1 MGRSLPKKAR
11 IPGVEDI
18 VVVASG
24 KGGVGKSTT
33 AVNLAVTLAQKG
45 KKIGL
50 LDGDVF
56 GPSIPLMLNIKEE
69 PLVNELNLM
78 IPPVNFNVK
87 CLSMGL
93 ITDASQAI
101 VWRGP
106 LVMSALQRL
115 LKGAVW
121 GPLDILIV
129 DTPPGTGDV
138 HLSLAQNTEI
148 SGVVLVSTPQTAAL
162 EITARGADM
171 YKKFGVPIVGIT
183 ENMRDAVCS
192 NCNTKFQL
200 FDSKTE
206 KFAEKMGTRILTS
219 VPVDP
224 KIAESCDI
232 GQPMVAVN
240 PESEYSKSFN
250 KLADLLV
257 EFLDERKRDESNK
270 S

>member
-1 MGRSLPKKAR
+1 MARSLPKKAR
-11 IPGVEDI
+11 IPGVEDV

-45 KKIGL
+45 KRVGL

-69 PLVNELNLM
+69 PLVNDQNLM

-93 ITDASQAI
+93 ITDANQAI

-171 YKKFGVPIVGIT
+171 YRKFGVPIVGIT
-183 ENMRDAVCS
+183 ENMKDAVCS

-206 KFAEKMGTRILTS
+206 EFAKKMGTTVLTS

-224 KIAESCDI
+224 KIAESCDK
-232 GQPMVAVN
+232 GQPMVAVS
-240 PESEYSKSFN
+240 PDSDYSKSFN
-250 KLADLLV
+250 QLGDLLI
-257 EFLDERKRDESNK
+257 EFLLKRKTENK
-270 S
+270 Q

>member
-1 MGRSLPKKAR
+1 MARSLPKKAR
-11 IPGVEDI
+11 IPGVDN
-18 VVVASG
+18 VVVIASG

-45 KKIGL
+45 KRVGL

-56 GPSIPLMLNIKEE
+56 GPSIPLMLNVKEE
-69 PLVNELNLM
+69 PLVNDQNLM
-78 IPPVNFNVK
+78 IPPMNFNVK
-87 CLSMGL
+87 VLSMGL
-93 ITDASQAI
+93 ITEANQAI

-121 GPLDILIV
+121 GPLDILLV

-171 YKKFGVPIVGIT
+171 YRKFGVPIVGIT
-183 ENMRDAVCS
+183 ENMRDAICT

-206 KFAEKMGTRILTS
+206 EFAKQMGTKLLTS

-224 KIAESCDI
+224 KIAESCDK

-240 PESEYSKSFN
+240 PDSEYSMCFN

-257 EFLDERKRDESNK
+257 EYLENKDVRKV
-270 S
+270 

>member
-1 MGRSLPKKAR
+1 MARSLPKKAR
-11 IPGVEDI
+11 IPGVEDL

-45 KKIGL
+45 KRVGL

-69 PLVNELNLM
+69 PLVNDQNLM

-93 ITDASQAI
+93 ITDANQAI

-171 YKKFGVPIVGIT
+171 YRKFGVPIVGIT
-183 ENMRDAVCS
+183 ENMKDAVCS

-206 KFAEKMGTRILTS
+206 EFAKKMGTTVLTS

-224 KIAESCDI
+224 KIAESCDK

-240 PESEYSKSFN
+240 PDSDYSKSFN
-250 KLADLLV
+250 QLADLLI
-257 EFLDERKRDESNK
+257 EFLLRRKTENK
-270 S
+270 Q